1 MAKRKQRGQPNQA
14 SRSERN
20 YQFNEQETAYDYQ
33 PEGRF
38 QKPNN
43 HVQPK
48 TENQSLLVNHINGNE
63 IIIANGPAG
72 VGKTYIVASMAS
84 KLLSEGVIDKIVLT
98 RANVTVGK
106 TIGLLPG
113 TVEDKMTPLLLPIL
127 NVFKERMG
135 TVYGYNMAKKKVE
148 MQPLEY
154 VRGMNFKNT
163 FLIIDEAQ
171 NLNVSEVKAL
181 VTRYESG
188 RIVFM
193 GDPYQRDV
201 REEDCGLIWLEKFA
215 KRNNLDYPVVNFSL
229 DDIVRSDL
237 VKNFLTALYAEE
249 GVGVKKTKS
258 QDKDKK
264 CVLLG

>member
-1 MAKRKQRGQPNQA
+1 MAKRKQRGQQQNQA
-14 SRSERN
+14 SRSDRN
-20 YQFNEQETAYDYQ
+20 YQFTEQEDFEYV
-33 PEGRF
+33 PEVRF

-48 TENQSLLVNHINGNE
+48 TENQSLLVKNINENE

-72 VGKTYIVASMAS
+72 VGKTYIVGSMAS
-84 KLLSEGVIDKIVLT
+84 KFISENYVDKIVLT

-113 TVEDKMTPLLLPIL
+113 TLEDKMTPLLLPIL

-135 TVYGYNMAKKKVE
+135 SAYVYNMAKKRIE

-171 NLNVSEVKAL
+171 NLTVAEVKAL

-201 REEDCGLIWLEKFA
+201 KAEDCGLIWLEKFA
-215 KRNNLDYPVVNFSL
+215 KRNNLNYPVVNFSL

-237 VKNFLTALYAEE
+237 VKNFLVALYAEE
-249 GVGVKKTKS
+249 NVETKQKPTPPAS
-258 QDKDKK
+258 K